1 MLRLQY
7 QYSNPQKDLALS
19 KVLPTFGEMGEN
31 REFYATLRFA
41 YLRVVKRLKMVQQ
54 MNWLMGLK
62 IDLILRLR
70 LEPVLVIV
78 VHPQWLNLSN
88 RRIAK

>member
-1 MLRLQY
+1 MDDTQY
-7 QYSNPQKDLALS
+7 QYCWAKKDLVLS
-19 KVLPTFGEMGEN
+19 KVLPTSGEMGEN

-41 YLRVVKRLKMVQQ
+41 YLRVVKRLKMVQL
-54 MNWLMGLK
+54 MNWLMGLEK
-62 IDLILRLR
+62 DFISKLDS
-70 LEPVLVIV
+70 EPVLVIV